1 MANIVEIK
9 LERYNWWGNAI
20 YRTKLDTPIVQ
31 LEDGFYS
38 IADPNDID
46 SEPCSKLKSDCL
58 KIVQEFN

>member
-1 MANIVEIK
+1 MTNIVEIK

-20 YRTKLDTPIVQ
+20 YRTKLGTPIVQ
-31 LEDGFYS
+31 LEEGFYS

-58 KIVQEFN
+58 KIVQEFS